1 MHTGAIDFTHSADEP
16 LRTYRMALR
25 GQGQSYQDP
34 AGLLRA
40 EPGTP
45 AEVEIDLEWTTDGTP
60 YQYRIATRYE
70 IPCTVTGSVT
80 IDGRR
85 YTLDS
90 VPGQRDHS
98 WGVRDWWSMD
108 WLWSAL
114 HLDDGTHLH
123 AVDIKIPGVPP
134 VGIGYIQ
141 DRGGDGHRVA
151 NHRSGSRHST
161 PMDCPSARRWR
172 SSPEVSRRPSTCA
185 DMRRYAWSPRT
196 GGSANSRGCGPP

>member
-1 MHTGAIDFTHSADEP
+1 
-16 LRTYRMALR
+16 MALR

-34 AGLLRA
+34 AGLLRS
-40 EPGTP
+40 ESGSPI
-45 AEVEIDLEWTTDGTP
+45 EVELDLEWTTDGTP

-70 IPCTVTGSVT
+70 IPCIVTGSVT
-80 IDGRR
+80 IDGLR

-108 WLWSAL
+108 WIWSAL

-123 AVDIKIPGVPP
+123 AVGITIPNVPQ
-134 VGIGYIQ
+134 VSIGYIQ
-141 DRGGDGHRVA
+141 DRGGTVTELQTITPVQTFDADGLPIGATLAV
-151 NHRSGSRHST
+151 G
-161 PMDCPSARRWR
+161 ARRYHGD
-172 SSPEVSRRPSTCA
+172 RRRARTC
-185 DMRRYAWSPRT
+185 DRYAWSPRT